1 MKFIH
6 KKKHS
11 VHTENVELLRMA
23 FSRQLWKTLFFAL
36 ASVSVLALASIAWFV
51 SNTQVHS
58 DSASVS
64 AEFEPIK
71 LATSGKRQQVEQEIL
86 GLIEGENL
94 TNSKNEILKD
104 SEGNPYYCT
113 NGNTIAL
120 RLSNDNQEVSPG
132 SKGKVEFYVIPGGGI
147 SSVKLQIGLGGYGE
161 DENKEIKPINDPV
174 LNALI
179 SGHILLFNDYK
190 NGVYSNWLFEESG
203 SNSSIF
209 NNTITIDLSGT
220 VAGEPGEPV
229 PVPVD
234 FYWIWPLRYENM
246 EKDFTDLE
254 DLKNFVNKQAGSEAM
269 KDLGN
274 GKSYCYSRIFLTD
287 QNDLSQSA
295 VRSRAY
301 DLADEYIGSNAQ
313 YLYLTIQTTGYDNME
328 GEQQ

>member
-1 MKFIH
+1 MKFVH

-11 VHTENVELLRMA
+11 VHTENVELLRLT

-64 AEFEPIK
+64 AEFKPIK
-71 LATSGKRQQVEQEIL
+71 LATSGKRQQVEQDIL
-86 GLIEGENL
+86 NLNEGEEL
-94 TNSKNEILKD
+94 TDSNGETQKD

-113 NGNTIAL
+113 NGDTIAL
-120 RLSNDNQEVSPG
+120 RLSDTNQEVSPG
-132 SKGKVEFYVIPGGGI
+132 SKGKVEFYVITGGGI
-147 SSVKLQIGLGGYGE
+147 SSVTLQIGLGGYGE
-161 DENKEIKPINDPV
+161 DENDNNAVKPIQNSA
-174 LNALI
+174 LNSLM
-179 SGHILLFNDYK
+179 SGHILLFDDYED
-190 NGVYSNWLFEESG
+190 GAYSNWLFEESG

-209 NNTITIDLSGT
+209 NNTITVDLSGKP
-220 VAGEPGEPV
+220 AGV

-246 EKDFTDLE
+246 ENDFTNLE
-254 DLKNFVNKQAGSEAM
+254 DVKNFVNTQAGNEAM
-269 KDLGN
+269 KDLDN
-274 GKSYCYSRIFLTD
+274 GKSYYYSRIFLTD

-295 VRSRAY
+295 ERSKAY

-313 YLYLTIQTTGYDNME
+313 YLYLTIQTIGYDNME
-328 GEQQ
+328 GEQQQ